1 MVLRPGPTVRRTVAQ
16 RRIRGQPK
24 DSCRVDAVIVVI
36 IMTANYFRA
45 KPAKILPFLL
55 LIGATA
61 AGQPP
66 DMRLPKKLVAIGW
79 DHPDSQ
85 RLRGQL
91 SSMEKR
97 PFDGVVLEVMGHTP
111 ERKPVALQWAF
122 GKDVWQQGWF
132 REGVDQLRA
141 RKSTRFTDNFLTLL
155 ANPGDV
161 DWFDDAGWQNIV
173 EHWRIAAGLAREA
186 GLRGIFFDPEPYA
199 PPHSQFDYA
208 AQPQCKQHSFD
219 EYCVKAR
226 QRGREAMQAVAR
238 EYPQITLLCAFM
250 NSINAT
256 ATGRANPR
264 LALAT
269 QGYGLYP
276 AFIDGWLD
284 AVPSTVTLVDG
295 CESAYLYNSQQEY
308 LEAAVL
314 IKGACQELVS
324 PENRAKYRAQVQ
336 VSFGIYLD
344 AYWNPKDS
352 EWKTWY
358 IDGLGGPR
366 VERLRANVT
375 AALRAADEYVW
386 VYGEKFRWW
395 PTPNSSV
402 RAESWP
408 EALPG
413 CERALRWARD
423 PVDYARTEIDQGQQ
437 SRTLVNLIQNGD
449 FSAETVKSPE
459 GGEQRWREG
468 DRPAGWDAWQKAGS
482 KGTFTWDRQTG
493 VSGKGSAKATQVADG
508 CFLQSHRAEP
518 GERYA
523 VRAFCKKQGQGNAWL
538 RVRWQTAEGGWI
550 AEDLDKLIFREF
562 PQGQWA
568 ELFGVAEVPA
578 GVGRLVLLLGA
589 GGQTTAGDA
598 VWYDDVGLYKIR

>member
-1 MVLRPGPTVRRTVAQ
+1 
-16 RRIRGQPK
+16 
-24 DSCRVDAVIVVI
+24 
-36 IMTANYFRA
+36 MTTELFGA
-45 KPAKILPFLL
+45 KPCTFFVILL
-55 LIGATA
+55 LLGTSA

-66 DMRLPKKLVAIGW
+66 DMRLSKKLIAIGW

-85 RLRGQL
+85 RLRDHL
-91 SSMEKR
+91 SDLEKR
-97 PFDGVVLEVMGHTP
+97 PFDGVVLEVIGHTP
-111 ERKPVALQWAF
+111 DRKPVALQWAF
-122 GKDVWQQGWF
+122 GRDIWQRDWF

-141 RKSTRFTDNFLTLL
+141 CKSTRLTNNFLTLL

-173 EHWRIAAGLAREA
+173 EHCRIAAGIAREA
-186 GLRGIFFDPEPYA
+186 GLKGILFDAEPYT

-208 AQPQCKQHSFD
+208 AQPQRKRHSFE

-226 QRGREAMQAVAR
+226 QRGREVMQAVAR

-250 NSINAT
+250 NSVNAT

-264 LALAT
+264 LVLAT
-269 QGYGLYP
+269 EVYGLYP

-284 AVPSTVTLVDG
+284 AVPPTVTLVDG
-295 CESAYLYNSQQEY
+295 CESAYRYNSQQEY
-308 LEAAVL
+308 LEAAVC

-352 EWKTWY
+352 EWRDWY
-358 IDGLGGPR
+358 VDGLGGPR
-366 VERLRANVT
+366 VERLRANT
-375 AALRAADEYVW
+375 AMAVRVADEYVW

-413 CERALRWARD
+413 SERALRWARD
-423 PVDYARTEIDQGQQ
+423 PVDYARTEIEQGK
-437 SRTLVNLIQNGD
+437 RAGKLVNLIQNGD

-459 GGEQRWREG
+459 GVEQKWDEG
-468 DRPAGWDAWQKAGS
+468 SPPAGWDSWQREGS
-482 KGTFTWDRQTG
+482 KGTFIWNRETG
-493 VSGKGSAKATQVADG
+493 ASGKGSAKTAGVADG
-508 CFLQSHRAEP
+508 CFIQSYPVVP

-523 VRAFCKKQGQGNAWL
+523 ARAFCKKQGQGNAWL
-538 RVRWQTAEGGWI
+538 RIRWQTREARWI
-550 AEDLDKLIFREF
+550 ADAQDQMVLGEL
-562 PQGQWA
+562 PQGQWC
-568 ELFGVAEVPA
+568 ELFGVVEVPA
-578 GVGRLVLLLGA
+578 GVGRLVVLLGA
-589 GGQTTAGDA
+589 GGQNTPEDA
-598 VWYDDVGLYKIR
+598 VWYDDVGLYKMP